1 MKNQY
6 LWSVVKIYYLLT
18 FLLLSPNVGQAQSP
32 VLDEYIRQGLQSN
45 NAIKQQNF
53 LLKKNMYALE
63 EAKGLFLPSVNFNT
77 QYTLA
82 TGGRR
87 IAFPVGDLLNPVYQ
101 TLNILT
107 GSDRFP
113 QIANVNEQFL
123 PNDFY
128 DAKFRVIQPILN
140 AEIYYNRKI
149 KREQVSLQKVEI
161 QVFKRELV
169 KDVKTA
175 YFRYLQTVEAIK
187 IYQNAMALVKESDRV
202 NQSLVKNGM
211 ATQTVLRRSE
221 SEIRKIEAQLVE
233 AENNR
238 KNAQA
243 YLNFLLNQPFE
254 NEIKIDSS
262 FLQKNT
268 QFADLSDNVTNR
280 EELQKLR
287 TALSINQMAT
297 QLNKAYFMPK
307 MGASLDVGSQG
318 FHWKFNEQ
326 TRYALLGIS
335 LDIPIFAGFRNQN
348 KIRQSQMDV
357 SALQAQYDQVED
369 QLNLQVQ
376 TTQNSYNSAWQ
387 IYDSNTA
394 QVEAAKRY
402 MGDIFKKYKQGQA
415 NFIEFLDARTDLTT
429 AEIQQSIA
437 LSNVWIKWAELE
449 RAKASYQIDAN

>member
-1 MKNQY
+1 MKNY
-6 LWSVVKIYYLLT
+6 LIWQAVKVYYLLT
-18 FLLLSPNVGQAQSP
+18 FLLLSPQLGQSQSP
-32 VLDEYIRQGLQSN
+32 VLDEYVQQGLASN

-53 LLKKNMYALE
+53 LLKKNIYALE

-87 IAFPVGDLLNPVYQ
+87 ISFPVGDLLNPVYR
-101 TLNILT
+101 TLNLLT
-107 GSDRFP
+107 NTENFP
-113 QIANVNEQFL
+113 QIANVNEQFF

-128 DAKFRVIQPILN
+128 DAKFRIIQPILN

-149 KREQVSLQKVEI
+149 KREQVNLQKVEI

-169 KDVKTA
+169 KDIKSA
-175 YFRYLQTVEAIK
+175 YFRYLQASEAIK
-187 IYQNAMALVKESDRV
+187 IYQNAMNLVKESDRV

-221 SEIRKIEAQLVE
+221 SEIRKIEAQLTE

-254 NEIKIDSS
+254 NDFKIDSS
-262 FLQKNT
+262 FLQKNV
-268 QFADLSDNVTNR
+268 QFAKLGNNVNNR

-287 TALSINQMAT
+287 SAISLNQMAT
-297 QLNKAYFMPK
+297 QLNKAFYLPK
-307 MGASLDVGSQG
+307 MGASLDLGSQG
-318 FHWKFNEQ
+318 FHWNFNSQ

-402 MGDIFKKYKQGQA
+402 LNDIFKKYKQGQA

-449 RAKASYQIDAN
+449 RAKASYQIDN

>member
-1 MKNQY
+1 MKNHLIWQ
-6 LWSVVKIYYLLT
+6 VIKIYYLLT
-18 FLLLSPNVGQAQSP
+18 FLLLSTSLGQAQSQL
-32 VLDEYIRQGLQSN
+32 LDEYIQQGLTSN
-45 NAIKQQNF
+45 NALKQQNF
-53 LLKKNMYALE
+53 LLKKSLYALD

-82 TGGRR
+82 SGGRR

-107 GSDRFP
+107 SSERFP
-113 QIANVNEQFL
+113 QIANVNEQFF

-128 DAKFRVIQPILN
+128 DAKFRVTQPILN

-149 KREQVSLQKVEI
+149 KREQVSLQKIEI

-169 KDVKTA
+169 KDLKSA
-175 YFRYLQTVEAIK
+175 YFRYLQASEAIK

-221 SEIRKIEAQLVE
+221 SEIRKIEAQLTE
-233 AENNR
+233 ADNNR

-243 YLNFLLNQPFE
+243 YLNFLLNKPFE
-254 NEIKIDSS
+254 NDIQIDSS
-262 FLQKNT
+262 FLNKSL
-268 QFADLSDNVTNR
+268 QFADLSNNVSNR

-287 TALSINQMAT
+287 SAIQINQMAT
-297 QLNKAYFMPK
+297 QLNKAFYLPK
-307 MGASLDVGSQG
+307 MGASLDLGSQG
-318 FHWKFNEQ
+318 FHWQFNNQ

-348 KIRQSQMDV
+348 KIRQSQMEV

-402 MGDIFKKYKQGQA
+402 LNDIFKKYKQGQT

-449 RAKASYQIDAN
+449 RAKASYQMTE